1 MGEIMKSHCT
11 ICGFHRDIESS
22 EPVGNGTHRVE
33 LCLDCSA
40 YLGQLVKHG
49 RRNPQ
54 EVLLSVAQAHVYLK
68 EFEQHLNAINQTKTS
83 L

>member
-1 MGEIMKSHCT
+1 MKAKCT

-33 LCLDCSA
+33 LCLDCAA
-40 YLGQLVKHG
+40 YLGELVRHG
-49 RRNPQ
+49 RRSPQ
-54 EVLLSVAQAHVYLK
+54 AVLMEVAQAHVYPK
-68 EFEQHLNAINQTKTS
+68 EFEQHLNAFNAINQTKTT